1 MSRFFLRMFIIFVI
15 WTWSPGAVRA
25 QNPGPQNQPAE
36 PIPAPIAPPLPPII
50 EYREVIVIPQPRPG
64 TREVWS
70 TYGVD
75 STGRFRPRVVVT
87 PYGAFNQQTLQPYPW
102 LTYNP
107 RLYLAR

>member
-1 MSRFFLRMFIIFVI
+1 MIRNLARLFIIFVI
-15 WTWSPGAVRA
+15 WTWARGPVRA
-25 QNPGPQNQPAE
+25 QNLVPEKQPAE
-36 PIPAPIAPPLPPII
+36 LIPAPVTLAPII
-50 EYREVIVIPQPRPG
+50 EYREGIVIPLPRPG

-70 TYGVD
+70 SYGID
-75 STGRFRPRVVVT
+75 STGRFRPRVVAT